1 MRWGDDYFP
10 FTDPSFELE
19 ILFEGAWLEVL
30 GCGVVE
36 QQILRDSGHGEKLGW
51 AFGLGL
57 ERLAMVLFG
66 IPDIR
71 LFWSED
77 ERFHRQ
83 FRQNKKAQGE
93 KEGENLTITRFV
105 PYSKYPPVY
114 KDVAFWLPEAEAEV
128 PNGEGVVRR
137 TAFHENDLFE
147 RIRDVSGD
155 LVEQVTLLD
164 EFTHP
169 KTGRTSRCY
178 RTTYRCMDRTLT
190 DAEVDALQFQTREVL
205 ERDLGVELR

>member
-1 MRWGDDYFP
+1 MRWGNDYFP
-10 FTDPSFELE
+10 FTEPSFELE
-19 ILFEGAWLEVL
+19 ILFEGQWLEVL
-30 GCGVVE
+30 GCGVIE

-83 FRQNKKAQGE
+83 FQHKDADD
-93 KEGENLTITRFV
+93 LAITRFV

-114 KDVAFWLPEAEAEV
+114 KDVAFWLPEVETLEVAAEDDEA
-128 PNGEGVVRR
+128 PRA
-137 TAFHENDLFE
+137 AFHENDLFE

-155 LVEQVTLLD
+155 LVEEVTLLD

-169 KTGRTSRCY
+169 KTGRISRCY
-178 RTTYRCMDRTLT
+178 RTTYRSMDRTLT
-190 DAEVDALQFQTREVL
+190 DAEVDALQFETRELL
-205 ERDLGVELR
+205 ERELGVELR